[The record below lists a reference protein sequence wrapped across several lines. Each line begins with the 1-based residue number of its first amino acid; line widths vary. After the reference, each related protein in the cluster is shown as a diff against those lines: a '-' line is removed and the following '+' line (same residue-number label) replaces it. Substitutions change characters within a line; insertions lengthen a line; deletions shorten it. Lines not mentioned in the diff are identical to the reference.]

1 LIFCSRNFIGGNS
14 ISKTTSN
21 SRGEHTLKALVLAG
35 GFGTRL
41 RPLSCTRPK
50 MLFPVANEPLIDFT
64 LKNLSKGGVETVV
77 LAVYYMAET
86 LVRYLGPAKYDMG
99 ILYSREQRPMGTGG
113 PVQQAKD
120 MLDEN
125 TPFLM
130 MNGDILTDIDYQK
143 LINFHNEKGGLATI
157 ALVQVPDPSRYGAV
171 ELDRENRITRFVE
184 KPEPGRA
191 PSNLINAGIYVLD
204 PKVRD
209 YIPEGR
215 KVSIEHEVFPRLA
228 EEKKLFGYEA
238 HSFWMD
244 IGLPKDYLS
253 ANAEL
258 LKRKAGIINATSAKI
273 DSSAKIVEP
282 TYIGANV
289 TIEADSLIGPNTS
302 ISQDVQIG
310 KGCKIENTIL
320 FQGAVIED
328 YTSIKN
334 AIIGENALIERW
346 VKIESG
352 SLIGDYAHI
361 SDGVTIT
368 EDVSICPSKSI
379 SESVL
384 IPRQVM

>member
-1 LIFCSRNFIGGNS
+1 
-14 ISKTTSN
+14 
-21 SRGEHTLKALVLAG
+21 
-35 GFGTRL
+35 
-41 RPLSCTRPK
+41 
-50 MLFPVANEPLIDFT
+50 
-64 LKNLSKGGVETVV
+64 
-77 LAVYYMAET
+77 
-86 LVRYLGPAKYDMG
+86 
-99 ILYSREQRPMGTGG
+99 
-113 PVQQAKD
+113 
-120 MLDEN
+120 
-125 TPFLM
+125 M

-215 KVSIEHEVFPRLA
+215 KASIEHEVFPKLA

-258 LKRKAGIINATSAKI
+258 LKRKVGIINASSAKV

-310 KGCKIENTIL
+310 KGCKIENTII

-379 SESVL
+379 SESIL
-384 IPRQVM
+384 IPRHVM